1 MSQEK
6 QEILSRE
13 DVQTLVDQFYARVN
27 QDPLLSPV
35 FNDFAKVDW
44 AAHLPKMYTFWSSI
58 LLGEY
63 SYKGRPFP
71 PHAVLPAKKIHYDRW
86 LKLFTETVDSLFAG
100 EKAELAKQRAQNLAS
115 IFMSRL
121 GLGPEMLPIAPP
133 DANR

>member
-1 MSQEK
+1 MRQEK

-13 DVQTLVDQFYARVN
+13 DVQNLVDQFYARVN

-44 AAHLPKMYTFWSSI
+44 AKHLPKMYSFWSSI
-58 LLGEY
+58 LLEEY

-71 PHAVLPAKKIHYDRW
+71 PHALLPAKKVHYDRW
-86 LKLFTETVDSLFAG
+86 LKLFSETVDSLFVG
-100 EKAELAKQRAQNLAS
+100 EKAEMAKLRAKNLAS

-121 GLGPEMLPIAPP
+121 GLGPDMLPIAPL
-133 DANR
+133 DANG

>member
-1 MSQEK
+1 MSNEK

-13 DVQTLVDQFYARVN
+13 DVQILVDQFYARVN

-58 LLGEY
+58 LLGDY

-71 PHAVLPAKKIHYDRW
+71 PHAQLPAKKVHYDRW
-86 LKLFTETVDSLFAG
+86 LKLFTETVDSLFVG
-100 EKAELAKQRAQNLAS
+100 EKAELAKKRAQDLAS

-121 GLGPEMLPIAPP
+121 GLGPEMLPIAPL
-133 DANR
+133 DSNG